1 MPELLAAFVM
11 PNDPAVVRLLKDAS
25 RALEARGS
33 SGALDGY
40 TRKSSEEEFDME
52 LNSLDA
58 QREACEA
65 FIASQRA
72 EGWVLV
78 HDRYNDDGVSG
89 SALERPALRRLQEN
103 ALGGLRPAAKR
114 SLARWMADSQL
125 GVDAA
130 DRPAAA
136 ATTPPATRLKPGA
149 VLVRTWHSVTHS
161 VAVTDDDFDYQGQSF
176 QSLSVI
182 ARKITGAHWSG
193 PRFFGLTGTR
203 RAVAAEGEN
212 APRR

>member
-1 MPELLAAFVM
+1 MTRAATLAAQL
-11 PNDPAVVRLLKDAS
+11 AG
-25 RALEARGS
+25 LEQQQDLRV
-33 SGALDGY
+33 L
-40 TRKSSEEEFDME
+40 
-52 LNSLDA
+52 
-58 QREACEA
+58 
-65 FIASQRA
+65 RA
-72 EGWVLV
+72 EWQRL
-78 HDRYNDDGVSG
+78 HRLAPPDRLSRD
-89 SALERPALRRLQEN
+89 LLLRGIATRMQEN

-125 GVDAA
+125 GTDAA

-136 ATTPPATRLKPGA
+136 ATTPPAIRLKPGA
-149 VLVRTWHSVTHS
+149 VLVRTWHGVTHT
-161 VAVTDDDFDYQGQSF
+161 VAVTDGGFDYQGQSF

-203 RAVAAEGEN
+203 RATAAEGED

>member
-1 MPELLAAFVM
+1 MNRAATRAATLAAQLV
-11 PNDPAVVRLLKDAS
+11 
-25 RALEARGS
+25 ALEQ
-33 SGALDGY
+33 
-40 TRKSSEEEFDME
+40 
-52 LNSLDA
+52 
-58 QREACEA
+58 QRDLRVL
-65 FIASQRA
+65 RA
-72 EGWVLV
+72 EWQRL
-78 HDRYNDDGVSG
+78 HRLAPPDRLSRD
-89 SALERPALRRLQEN
+89 LLLRGIATRLQEN

-125 GVDAA
+125 GTDAA

-136 ATTPPATRLKPGA
+136 ATTPPAIRLKPGA
-149 VLVRTWHSVTHS
+149 VLVRTWHGVTHT
-161 VAVTDDDFDYQGQSF
+161 VAVTDGGFDYQGQSF

-203 RAVAAEGEN
+203 RATAAEGED

>member
-1 MPELLAAFVM
+1 MTRAATLAAQL
-11 PNDPAVVRLLKDAS
+11 AG
-25 RALEARGS
+25 LEQQQDLRV
-33 SGALDGY
+33 L
-40 TRKSSEEEFDME
+40 
-52 LNSLDA
+52 
-58 QREACEA
+58 
-65 FIASQRA
+65 RA
-72 EGWVLV
+72 EWQRL
-78 HDRYNDDGVSG
+78 HRLAPPDRLSRD
-89 SALERPALRRLQEN
+89 LLLRGIATRLQEN

-125 GVDAA
+125 GTDAA

-136 ATTPPATRLKPGA
+136 ATTPPAIRLKPGA
-149 VLVRTWHSVTHS
+149 VLVRTWHGVTHT
-161 VAVTDDDFDYQGQSF
+161 VAVTDGGFDYQGQSF

-203 RAVAAEGEN
+203 RAAAAEGED

>member
-1 MPELLAAFVM
+1 MTRAATLAAQL
-11 PNDPAVVRLLKDAS
+11 A
-25 RALEARGS
+25 ALEQQQDLRT
-33 SGALDGY
+33 L
-40 TRKSSEEEFDME
+40 
-52 LNSLDA
+52 
-58 QREACEA
+58 
-65 FIASQRA
+65 RA
-72 EGWVLV
+72 EWQRL
-78 HDRYNDDGVSG
+78 HRLAPPDRLSRD
-89 SALERPALRRLQEN
+89 LLLRGIATRLQEN

-125 GVDAA
+125 GTDAA

-149 VLVRTWHSVTHS
+149 VLVRTWHGVTHT
-161 VAVTDDDFDYQGQSF
+161 VAVTDGGFDYQGQSF

>member
-1 MPELLAAFVM
+1 MTRAATLAAQL
-11 PNDPAVVRLLKDAS
+11 AG
-25 RALEARGS
+25 LEQQQDLRV
-33 SGALDGY
+33 L
-40 TRKSSEEEFDME
+40 
-52 LNSLDA
+52 
-58 QREACEA
+58 
-65 FIASQRA
+65 RA
-72 EGWVLV
+72 EWQRL
-78 HDRYNDDGVSG
+78 HRLAPPDRLSRD
-89 SALERPALRRLQEN
+89 LLLRGIATRLQEN

-125 GVDAA
+125 GTDAA

-136 ATTPPATRLKPGA
+136 ATTPPAIRLKPGA
-149 VLVRTWHSVTHS
+149 VLVRTWHGVTHT
-161 VAVTDDDFDYQGQSF
+161 VAVTDGGFDYQGQSF

>member
-1 MPELLAAFVM
+1 MTRAATLAAQL
-11 PNDPAVVRLLKDAS
+11 AG
-25 RALEARGS
+25 LEQQQDLRV
-33 SGALDGY
+33 L
-40 TRKSSEEEFDME
+40 
-52 LNSLDA
+52 
-58 QREACEA
+58 
-65 FIASQRA
+65 RA
-72 EGWVLV
+72 EWQRL
-78 HDRYNDDGVSG
+78 HRLAPPDRLSRD
-89 SALERPALRRLQEN
+89 LLLRGIATRLQEN

-125 GVDAA
+125 GTDAA

-149 VLVRTWHSVTHS
+149 VLVRTWHGVTHT
-161 VAVTDDDFDYQGQSF
+161 VAVTDGGFDYQGQSF

-203 RAVAAEGEN
+203 RAAAAEGED